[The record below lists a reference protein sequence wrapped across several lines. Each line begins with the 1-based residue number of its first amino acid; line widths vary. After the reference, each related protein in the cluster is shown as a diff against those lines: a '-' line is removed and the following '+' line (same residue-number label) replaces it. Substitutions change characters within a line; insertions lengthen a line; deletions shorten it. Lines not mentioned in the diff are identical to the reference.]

1 MRRLVAVLADTPHR
15 YVVSKGPRADEFE
28 LPDNMW
34 GEARVPQT
42 NVIPHCDLVITHG
55 GNNTTTEAFHF
66 GKPMIVLPLFWDQY
80 DNAQRVPELGLGVRL
95 DTYAFEDDDLRR
107 AVDRLVADDNLRA
120 RMDAVGKAIRAE
132 DGRGGAA
139 DLIVS
144 IARGA
149 PT

>member
-1 MRRLVAVLADTPHR
+1 
-15 YVVSKGPRADEFE
+15 
-28 LPDNMW
+28 MW
-34 GEARVPQT
+34 GQARVPQT

-80 DNAQRVPELGLGVRL
+80 DNPAGPRARPGRPPRHVRVRGRGP
-95 DTYAFEDDDLRR
+95 RR

-120 RMDAVGKAIRAE
+120 RMDAVGKAVRAE
-132 DGRGGAA
+132 DGLGRAA
-139 DLIVS
+139 DLIES